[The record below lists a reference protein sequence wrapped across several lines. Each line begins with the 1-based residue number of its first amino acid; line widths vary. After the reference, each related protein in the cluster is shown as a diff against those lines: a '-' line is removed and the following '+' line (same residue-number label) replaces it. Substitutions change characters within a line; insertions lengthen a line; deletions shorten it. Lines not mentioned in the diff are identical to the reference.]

1 MARFLLYF
9 KDMKRNAFTLI
20 ELLVVI
26 AVIAILAGL
35 LLPALSRAKSQA
47 RRISCVNNERQIGIA
62 WTLYTVDHDDLHPSY
77 YRADRNNPP
86 WPEVYF
92 YSGLNVAWYH
102 DICHL
107 YMGRNTNSWHC
118 PENRN
123 IKQAIQEFADRRGEG
138 YPILRLIRSEWN
150 FSYGLNANGS
160 VPPIGEIYGM
170 AAPGGTIGPWPR
182 PSNNFTG
189 QRSKSIRASQIVAP
203 SEMIAMT
210 DHAPWYTLGT
220 NGENEALKD
229 EIEHRIKFGV
239 PGPLDWSRWT
249 AWNARYRHNGRA
261 NVLFADGHVDAET
274 EKELLDFSGDRAK
287 RWNYDNQLH

>member
-9 KDMKRNAFTLI
+9 KDMKKNAFTLI

-35 LLPALSRAKSQA
+35 LLPALSRSKSQA

-77 YRADRNNPP
+77 YRADRTNPP
-86 WPEVYF
+86 WPEVFF

-123 IKQAIQEFADRRGEG
+123 IKQAIQEYEDAKINTAD
-138 YPILRLIRSEWN
+138 ILRLIRSEWN
-150 FSYGLNANGS
+150 FSYGLNADGS

-189 QRSKSIRASQIVAP
+189 QRAESIRSSQIVAP
-203 SEMIAMT
+203 ANMIAMA
-210 DHAPWYTLGT
+210 DHAPWYTLGP

-229 EIEHRIKFGV
+229 EIEHPINFAF
-239 PGPLDWSRWT
+239 PGPLRWSRWT

-261 NVLFADGHVDAET
+261 NVLFTDGHVDVET

-287 RWNYDNQLH
+287 RWNYDHQPH